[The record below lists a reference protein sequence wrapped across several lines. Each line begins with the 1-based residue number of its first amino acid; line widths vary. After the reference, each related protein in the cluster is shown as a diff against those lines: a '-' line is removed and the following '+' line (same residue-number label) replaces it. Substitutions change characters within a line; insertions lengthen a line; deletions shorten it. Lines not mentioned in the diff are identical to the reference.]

1 SARRALEQR
10 PGRALA
16 GMSTAV
22 VAGTV
27 LASFTKENGALL
39 PVFVLVLE
47 WTLLPAPQSISTFRW
62 RAWKA
67 VFLGFPTVLIIAYL
81 VWRIPYPPDVVLRR
95 DFTAWERLLT
105 ESRILWE
112 YLFNAFIPRPGQFGP
127 FHDGHPIART
137 LLDPLTF
144 LAFASWL
151 VAAVLAV
158 LWRRRYPLF
167 AFGVSWFL
175 AGHLL
180 ESTIIPLDLYYEHR
194 NYLAIIG
201 PLFALCATLLRVP
214 RSRRRKSVYAGMSA
228 YVLVN
233 ALMLFN
239 VTSLWGN
246 PSVAFGYWRER
257 FPASVYAVTAELA
270 HIQATQGPAVTL
282 GRLNEYVESN
292 PKAGYLGIHALKL
305 ACILD
310 PESNKEDVIEHLK
323 VSLREVDFSFSA
335 ATMLSQLAER
345 VSTSPCRGV
354 DLQALRALAH
364 ALLENPRYASNA
376 TYNQLHHQFLALT
389 YRYEGD
395 PGRALDHLHRAME
408 YRASSDL
415 NMMTVMTLSA
425 SEEFDRAADFI
436 DAARARAPANPMKR
450 HVWLHDLDELEEYV
464 SRHRAALAAIPGS
477 DE

>member
-1 SARRALEQR
+1 
-10 PGRALA
+10 
-16 GMSTAV
+16 
-22 VAGTV
+22 
-27 LASFTKENGALL
+27 
-39 PVFVLVLE
+39 
-47 WTLLPAPQSISTFRW
+47 
-62 RAWKA
+62 
-67 VFLGFPTVLIIAYL
+67 
-81 VWRIPYPPDVVLRR
+81 
-95 DFTAWERLLT
+95 
-105 ESRILWE
+105 
-112 YLFNAFIPRPGQFGP
+112 
-127 FHDGHPIART
+127 
-137 LLDPLTF
+137 
-144 LAFASWL
+144 
-151 VAAVLAV
+151 
-158 LWRRRYPLF
+158 
-167 AFGVSWFL
+167 
-175 AGHLL
+175 
-180 ESTIIPLDLYYEHR
+180 
-194 NYLAIIG
+194 
-201 PLFALCATLLRVP
+201 
-214 RSRRRKSVYAGMSA
+214 
-228 YVLVN
+228 
-233 ALMLFN
+233 
-239 VTSLWGN
+239 
-246 PSVAFGYWRER
+246 
-257 FPASVYAVTAELA
+257 
-270 HIQATQGPAVTL
+270 
-282 GRLNEYVESN
+282 LNEYVESN